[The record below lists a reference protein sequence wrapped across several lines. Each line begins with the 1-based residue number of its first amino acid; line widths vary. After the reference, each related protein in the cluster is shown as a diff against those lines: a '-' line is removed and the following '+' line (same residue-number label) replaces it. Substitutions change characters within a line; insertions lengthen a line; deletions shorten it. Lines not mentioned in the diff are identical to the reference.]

1 MHAVSWNVG
10 KIQVWLWCV
19 VSFLCV
25 CVSFVFC
32 GFFCL
37 FVCLGFFG
45 VVFFFFNF
53 NISDAI

>member
-19 VSFLCV
+19 GFFFV
-25 CVSFVFC
+25 CVLFVFC

-45 VVFFFFNF
+45 VVFFFF
-53 NISDAI
+53 